1 MNNFDLH
8 RRATLLADSESTYQL
23 AKRVVELEERLE
35 LAQQE
40 LREYNDYCSDEVLG

>member
-1 MNNFDLH
+1 MNNFDLY

-23 AKRVVELEERLE
+23 AKRVVELEGRLE

-40 LREYNDYCSDEVLG
+40 LRENNDHCSDEVLG

>member
-1 MNNFDLH
+1 MNNFDLY

-35 LAQQE
+35 LVQQE
-40 LREYNDYCSDEVLG
+40 LREHNDCCSGEVPG